1 MENIYYILMMAAI
14 VGMGCFVFLGTQIK
28 RMAINMMEH
37 EHRLASLDRIT
48 ENHMDMISKL
58 CAKVQDLDKEMDTA
72 RDAMSE
78 WSEAGK
84 LARKSEE
91 DFNEGL
97 NNILNFQPGVT
108 KKGDKN

>member
-1 MENIYYILMMAAI
+1 MENIYYILMIFAI
-14 VGMGCFVFLGTQIK
+14 VMVGYFVYLAFQLK
-28 RMAINMMEH
+28 RLDMKYWEH
-37 EHRLASLDRIT
+37 EKRISSLEHI
-48 ENHMDMISKL
+48 MDNCMDLISKL
-58 CAKVQDLDKEMDTA
+58 TANVHALDTEMNTA
-72 RDAMSE
+72 REAMSE

-84 LARKSEE
+84 IARKSEE

>member
-1 MENIYYILMMAAI
+1 MESIYYILIMFAI
-14 VGMGCFVFLGTQIK
+14 VMMGYFWYIVAQLK
-28 RMAINMMEH
+28 RLVLNIREL
-37 EHRLASLDRIT
+37 EHRVSTLEKMTD
-48 ENHMDMISKL
+48 NCMDLVSKL
-58 CAKVQDLDKEMDTA
+58 TANVHALDKEMDTA

-84 LARKSEE
+84 IARKSEE

>member
-1 MENIYYILMMAAI
+1 MKINSQKVTITNLDST
-14 VGMGCFVFLGTQIK
+14 VGNCV
-28 RMAINMMEH
+28 NV
-37 EHRLASLDRIT
+37 
-48 ENHMDMISKL
+48 ISKL
-58 CAKVQDLDKEMDTA
+58 TAKVQELDTEMDTA

-84 LARKSEE
+84 IARKSEE

>member
-14 VGMGCFVFLGTQIK
+14 VGMGCFVFLGMQIK

-58 CAKVQDLDKEMDTA
+58 CAKVQDLDKEMDTSREA
-72 RDAMSE
+72 VE
-78 WSEAGK
+78 NWSEAAK
-84 LARKSEE
+84 IARKSEE
-91 DFNEGL
+91 DYNEGL
-97 NNILNFQPGVT
+97 NNILNFQPTV
-108 KKGDKN
+108 KQKGDKN